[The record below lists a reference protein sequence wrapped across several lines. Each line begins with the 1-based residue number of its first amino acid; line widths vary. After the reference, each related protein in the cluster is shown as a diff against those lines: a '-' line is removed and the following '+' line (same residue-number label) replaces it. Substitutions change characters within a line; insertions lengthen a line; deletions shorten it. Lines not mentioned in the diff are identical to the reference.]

1 MFGQH
6 FYHKSIRNTVIA
18 FGTIF
23 NNINIRRLDSSG
35 NPLQKIRVPLS
46 YAPKEKFIARLDQN
60 ANLTGDDSSV
70 AITLPRMSFD
80 VTGYSYDGSRKLN
93 KNQKRSVAKNATG
106 DEKKLYTQF
115 SPVPYDVSF
124 ELNVFTATSDDGL
137 QIIEQILPYFQ
148 PDYTVTMIIDRDIM
162 DTKRDI
168 PFILESVDYEDSYQ
182 GALTDRRRII
192 YTLKFTAKIY
202 LYGPISSSAI
212 IRKVSADLYTD
223 TLTTTT
229 STDLYADLETKNPSR
244 SERVTVTP
252 NPTGADKDDVYTYTE
267 TLEFFNDG
275 LNYDEETGTDKE

>member
-23 NNINIRRLDSSG
+23 NNINIKRLDSSG
-35 NPLQKIRVPLS
+35 NPLQTVRVPLS

-80 VTGYSYDGSRKLN
+80 VTGYAYDGSRKLN
-93 KNQKRSVAKNATG
+93 KNQKYSVAKNASG
-106 DEKKLYTQF
+106 DEKRVYSQY
-115 SPVPYDVSF
+115 SPVPYDVNF

-137 QIIEQILPYFQ
+137 QVIEQILPYFQ
-148 PDYTVTMIIDRDIM
+148 PDYTVTMIIDRDYM

-168 PFILESVDYEDSYQ
+168 PFILESVDYEDSYT
-182 GALTDRRRII
+182 GALTERRRII

-202 LYGPISSSAI
+202 LYGPISSSAV
-212 IRKVSADLYTD
+212 IRNAEADMYTN
-223 TLTTTT
+223 T
-229 STDLYADLETKNPSR
+229 SDANPSR
-244 SERVTVTP
+244 SQRVTITP
-252 NPTGADKDDVYTYTE
+252 NPTGADKDDTYTYTT

-275 LNYDEETGTDKE
+275 KNYDEETGTDK

>member
-1 MFGQH
+1 M
-6 FYHKSIRNTVIA
+6 
-18 FGTIF
+18 
-23 NNINIRRLDSSG
+23 
-35 NPLQKIRVPLS
+35 QKIRVPLS

-93 KNQKRSVAKNATG
+93 KNQRHSDAKNASG
-106 DEKKLYTQF
+106 DEKKVFTQY
-115 SPVPYDVSF
+115 SHVPYDVSF

-137 QIIEQILPYFQ
+137 QVIEQILPYFQ
-148 PDYTVTMIIDRDIM
+148 PDYTVTMIIDKDYM

-192 YTLKFTAKIY
+192 YSLKFTAKIY
-202 LYGPISSSAI
+202 LYGPIGSSAI
-212 IRKVSADLYTD
+212 IRKVSADLYDNVSSAGT
-223 TLTTTT
+223 
-229 STDLYADLETKNPSR
+229 SR

-252 NPTGADKDDVYTYTE
+252 NPTGADKDDTYTYTE

-275 LNYDEETGTDKE
+275 KNYDEGTGNDT

>member
-93 KNQKRSVAKNATG
+93 KNQRHSVAKNASG
-106 DEKKLYTQF
+106 DEKKVYTQY

-124 ELNVFTATSDDGL
+124 ELNVFVANSDDGL
-137 QIIEQILPYFQ
+137 QVIEQILPYFQ
-148 PDYTVTMIIDRDIM
+148 PDYTVTMIEDRTM

-168 PFILESVDYEDSYQ
+168 PIILNNVEYEDSYT
-182 GALTDRRRII
+182 GALTSSRRII
-192 YTLKFTAKIY
+192 YTLTFTAKIY
-202 LYGPISSSAI
+202 LFGPIATTPVI
-212 IRKVSADLYTD
+212 KTVSGDLYSD
-223 TLTTTT
+223 TASNT
-229 STDLYADLETKNPSR
+229 PR
-244 SERVTVTP
+244 VERVTVTP
-252 NPTGADKDDVYTYTE
+252 NPTSADKDDDYTYTT
-267 TLEFFNDG
+267 TLDFFTDT
-275 LNYDEETGTDKE
+275 LDYDEATGEDKTSSPTKPA

>member
-23 NNINIRRLDSSG
+23 NNINIKRLDSSG
-35 NPLQKIRVPLS
+35 NPLQTVRVPLS

-60 ANLTGDDSSV
+60 ANLTGSDSSV

-80 VTGYSYDGSRKLN
+80 VTSYAYDGSRKLN
-93 KNQKRSVAKNATG
+93 KNQKRSVAKNASG
-106 DEKKLYTQF
+106 DEKKVFTQH
-115 SPVPYDVSF
+115 SPVPYDIGF

-148 PDYTVTMIIDRDIM
+148 PDYTVTMIVDRDIM

-168 PFILESVDYEDSYQ
+168 PFVLESVDYEDSYQ

-202 LYGPISSSAI
+202 LYGPIGSSAI
-212 IRKVSADLYTD
+212 IRKVSADLYD
-223 TLTTTT
+223 NV
-229 STDLYADLETKNPSR
+229 SSAGPFR

-252 NPTGADKDDVYTYTE
+252 NPTGADKDDTYTYTE

-275 LNYDEETGTDKE
+275 KNYDEETGNDK

>member
-6 FYHKSIRNTVIA
+6 FYNKSIRNTVIA

-23 NNINIRRLDSSG
+23 NNINIKRLDSSG
-35 NPLQKIRVPLS
+35 NPLQTIRVPLS

-60 ANLTGDDSSV
+60 ANLTGSDSSV

-80 VTGYSYDGSRKLN
+80 VNSYAYDPSRKLN
-93 KNQKRSVAKNATG
+93 KNQKRSVAKNASG
-106 DEKKLYTQF
+106 DEKRVFTQF
-115 SPVPYDVSF
+115 SPVPYDVGF

-148 PDYTVTMIIDRDIM
+148 PDYTVTMIIDKDYM

-168 PFILESVDYEDSYQ
+168 PFVLESVDYEDSYQ

-212 IRKVSADLYTD
+212 IRQTSVDLYD
-223 TLTTTT
+223 NVAAGNT
-229 STDLYADLETKNPSR
+229 SQGGTGPSR

-252 NPTGADKDDVYTYTE
+252 NPTSADKDDVYTYTE
-267 TLEFFNDG
+267 TLEFFDDG
-275 LNYDEETGTDKE
+275 KNYDTETGNDT

>member
-1 MFGQH
+1 M
-6 FYHKSIRNTVIA
+6 
-18 FGTIF
+18 
-23 NNINIRRLDSSG
+23 
-35 NPLQKIRVPLS
+35 
-46 YAPKEKFIARLDQN
+46 
-60 ANLTGDDSSV
+60 

-80 VTGYSYDGSRKLN
+80 VTGYAYDSSRKLN
-93 KNQKRSVAKNATG
+93 KNQKYSVAKNASG
-106 DEKKLYTQF
+106 DEKKVFTQY

-148 PDYTVTMIIDRDIM
+148 PDYTVTMIIDKTYM

-202 LYGPISSSAI
+202 LYGPIGSSAI
-212 IRKVSADLYTD
+212 IRTSSADLYDNT
-223 TLTTTT
+223 
-229 STDLYADLETKNPSR
+229 ADQNPSR

-252 NPTGADKDDVYTYTE
+252 KPTTADKDDTYTYTE

-275 LNYDEETGTDKE
+275 KNYDEGTGNDT

>member
-80 VTGYSYDGSRKLN
+80 VTGYSYDSSRKLN
-93 KNQKRSVAKNATG
+93 KNQKRSVAKNASG
-106 DEKKLYTQF
+106 DEKKVYTQY

-124 ELNVFTATSDDGL
+124 ELNAFTANSDDGL
-137 QIIEQILPYFQ
+137 QILEQILPYFQ
-148 PDYTVTMIIDRDIM
+148 PDYTVTMIQDRTM

-182 GALTDRRRII
+182 GTLTSLRRII
-192 YTLKFTAKIY
+192 YSLKFTAKIY
-202 LYGPISSSAI
+202 LYGPISTSAVI
-212 IRKVSADLYTD
+212 KKVSADLYTN
-223 TLTTTT
+223 T
-229 STDLYADLETKNPSR
+229 SDKAPSR

-252 NPTGADKDDVYTYTE
+252 NPTSADKDDTYTYTT
-267 TLEFFNDG
+267 TLDFFNDG
-275 LNYDEETGTDKE
+275 LNYDEGTGDDK

>member
-6 FYHKSIRNTVIA
+6 FYHKQIRNTVIA

-23 NNINIRRLDSSG
+23 NNINIKRTDSSG
-35 NPLQKIRVPLS
+35 NPLQTIRVPLS

-70 AITLPRMSFD
+70 AITLPRLSFD
-80 VTGYSYDGSRKLN
+80 VTGYVYDATRKLN
-93 KNQKRSVAKNATG
+93 KNQKLAVAKNTSG
-106 DEKKLYTQF
+106 DTKSLNTQF

-124 ELNVFTATSDDGL
+124 ELNVYTATSDDGL

-148 PDYTVTMIIDRDIM
+148 PDYTVTMIMDRDFM

-168 PFILESVDYEDSYQ
+168 PFVLESVDYEDSYT

-202 LYGPISSSAI
+202 LYGPITSSAI
-212 IRKVSADLYTD
+212 IKNVEADMLAN
-223 TLTTTT
+223 T
-229 STDLYADLETKNPSR
+229 SDANPPR
-244 SERVTVTP
+244 SQRVTVTP
-252 NPTGADKDDVYTYTE
+252 NPTGADRDDSYTYTT
-267 TLEFFNDG
+267 TLEFFDDG
-275 LNYDEETGTDKE
+275 LNYDVKTGQDK

>member
-1 MFGQH
+1 
-6 FYHKSIRNTVIA
+6 
-18 FGTIF
+18 
-23 NNINIRRLDSSG
+23 
-35 NPLQKIRVPLS
+35 VPLS

-80 VTGYSYDGSRKLN
+80 VTGYSYDSSRKLN
-93 KNQKRSVAKNATG
+93 KNQRHSVAKNASG
-106 DEKKLYTQF
+106 DEKKVYTQY

-148 PDYTVTMIIDRDIM
+148 PDYTVTMIIDKDYM

-168 PFILESVDYEDSYQ
+168 PFVLESVDYEDSYQ

-202 LYGPISSSAI
+202 LYGPIGSSAV
-212 IRKVSADLYTD
+212 IRKTSVDSYTNLASND
-223 TLTTTT
+223 
-229 STDLYADLETKNPSR
+229 PSR

-252 NPTGADKDDVYTYTE
+252 NPSGADKDDTYTYTT
-267 TLEFFNDG
+267 TLQFFNDG
-275 LNYDEETGTDKE
+275 KNYDEGTGNDT